1 MVEKSF
7 YSQQQVNEYYN
18 KGLFAFEKRNYDYA
32 IELFSQALSLK
43 KDFAD
48 ARHYLRL
55 SEQRKFQENP
65 PGRLAVVLN
74 KITNFPSLIKAIIF
88 DIKNQ
93 PALAINEYEKAL
105 RSEPNN
111 TYILTRLAQDL
122 LKERDATSALK
133 VFEEIRVI
141 NPNNIVALKN
151 LGQIYSQLDNY
162 SAARECYETI
172 LKIVPHDA
180 EAEKGIKNLDALG
193 AIKDSFSQSEQ

>member
-1 MVEKSF
+1 MAEEN
-7 YSQQQVNEYYN
+7 SQAQQKVNEYYN
-18 KGLFAFEKRNYDYA
+18 KGLFAFEKKNYDYA

-55 SEQRKFQENP
+55 SEQRKFEKNP
-65 PGRLAVVLN
+65 PGALISLFN
-74 KITNFPSLIKAIIF
+74 KIINLPSLVKAIIF

-93 PALAINEYEKAL
+93 PGLSIDEYEKIL

-122 LKERDATSALK
+122 LKERDAASALK

-141 NPNNIVALKN
+141 NPNSIVALKN

-162 SAARECYETI
+162 SAARKCYETI
-172 LKIVPHDA
+172 LKIVPHDP

-193 AIKDSFSQSEQ
+193 TIKDSFGQSD

>member
-1 MVEKSF
+1 MAEEN
-7 YSQQQVNEYYN
+7 SQAQQKVNEYYN
-18 KGLFAFEKRNYDYA
+18 KGLFAFEKKNYDYA

-55 SEQRKFQENP
+55 SEQRKFEENP
-65 PGRLAVVLN
+65 PGVLTTLFN
-74 KITNFPSLIKAIIF
+74 KIINLPSFVKAIIF

-93 PALAINEYEKAL
+93 PGLSLDEYEKIL
-105 RSEPNN
+105 RFQPNS

-122 LKERDATSALK
+122 LKERDAASALK

-141 NPNNIVALKN
+141 NPNSIVALKN
-151 LGQIYSQLDNY
+151 LGQIYSQMDNY
-162 SAARECYETI
+162 LAARECYETI
-172 LKIVPHDA
+172 LKIIPHDP

-193 AIKDSFSQSEQ
+193 TIKDSFSH

>member
-1 MVEKSF
+1 MAEEN
-7 YSQQQVNEYYN
+7 SQAQQKVNEYYN
-18 KGLFAFEKRNYDYA
+18 KGLFAFEKKNYDYA

-55 SEQRKFQENP
+55 SEQRKFEENP
-65 PGRLAVVLN
+65 PGVLTTLFN
-74 KITNFPSLIKAIIF
+74 KIINLPSFVKAIIF

-93 PALAINEYEKAL
+93 PGLSIDEYEKIL

-122 LKERDATSALK
+122 LKERDAASALK

-141 NPNNIVALKN
+141 NPNSIVALKN
-151 LGQIYSQLDNY
+151 LGQIYSQMDNY
-162 SAARECYETI
+162 LAARECYETI
-172 LKIVPHDA
+172 LKIVPHDP

-193 AIKDSFSQSEQ
+193 TIKDSFSH